1 MERYFEGEQLRMSV
15 SSNGLITLENERML
29 AQFNPQDGARL
40 VSLVEKG
47 TGTAL
52 IWTNKRTRHVTRYY
66 GYNYDDLSNGGVE
79 EAFPTV
85 QPCAF
90 ADAEKLPFFG
100 EIWTI
105 PWEVQMRSN
114 MLTLSC
120 QCPIFP
126 AEVKKIFS
134 FSQDGWSLITD

>member
-66 GYNYDDLSNGGVE
+66 GYNYDGLSNGGVE

-120 QCPIFP
+120 QCPIFRRR
-126 AEVKKIFS
+126 
-134 FSQDGWSLITD
+134 